1 MFNVIP
7 PMVPSSP
14 PPMDDAMEEDEDDE
28 FGDFAAANDLY
39 STTDAPQ
46 TPVKSPTV
54 KSTFFD
60 ERVKDDAVCCEETGH
75 LRNLELDVDG
85 GRGQN
90 SITSG
95 PTDSGH
101 CDAAPCLV
109 GSELSGDQE
118 QSGGSMGA
126 FDKEESNIAF
136 GSTDCE
142 VTEAFQ
148 TDCKLSDI
156 SVCVAQEISDVE
168 DIESEEFA
176 VFDSPLMC
184 GPTDNWA
191 AATHSVPDVIDKD
204 DDFDDFETAD
214 SHCAPM
220 TCVGLDD
227 GKLTEKLQ
235 MLISVLFPLTSDIG
249 FIDVDV
255 PSLAERLAAVWVKL
269 QDMESSH
276 ALSYQWSGSAANKGL
291 LVALGIDSR
300 NILFGPRW
308 NTSVPRFAANL
319 GFSPLEPVQ
328 ASHRSPTP
336 MEPSGELPSEE
347 AVVPAAQFDWINSG
361 LVNPLDCATSALLD
375 LDYLNTFDNFTSSS
389 FSPSASNMAT
399 STWSIS
405 ITPEASTSNL
415 QILASSYSAPVP
427 MLSPESVRVLDGLP
441 DLSFMQAKLLMF
453 PVRGTSP

>member
-361 LVNPLDCATSALLD
+361 LVNPLDS
-375 LDYLNTFDNFTSSS
+375 
-389 FSPSASNMAT
+389 
-399 STWSIS
+399 
-405 ITPEASTSNL
+405 PEASTSNL